1 MADSIPELKDL
12 VNVLSALDW
21 SGVQAMGVQ
30 LGMKL
35 STFRNVESERN
46 TFSDRLLH
54 SMDTWLSSDTVQPTW
69 GRVVTALKTSNKAL
83 LADRVEREY
92 CQSVRKLPTSASA
105 PSTVECTHPS
115 VDSSTSLS
123 PTSSKTASHLSSHR
137 STSTPRSERHEQG
150 NSPSPSI
157 SSSPSSSPSSSYVT
171 CPSSSP
177 SSSPPS
183 SPKMQEDHPIAG
195 ASQSAALPVLQKEYA
210 TPDQD
215 KLRRVGSK
223 ASHLQE
229 KFVSVLTHTKI
240 MFSMREVKSNNFL
253 VKLRITLTTLHLSKK
268 FKFTH
273 FLQAN
278 EKAIESAKN
287 TKEIFAVIDKYW
299 NWSDYYLLQQLIK
312 EFGDSTLQ
320 QEMAC
325 YIRKL
330 HHFEKATTIQVFSK
344 AVEEWKSPDL
354 SSKAVLTLQK
364 DPSRITLYDLRKL
377 KEDLAR
383 KSSLNDCAIFFE
395 SVHASEV
402 ELTLTFRQEALELI
416 VSSLSESFV
425 TKHHIKSVLL
435 DDMPLA
441 AYTEE
446 YRKVNI

>member
-1 MADSIPELKDL
+1 MADTIPELKDL

-30 LGMKL
+30 LGMKI

-54 SMDTWLSSDTVQPTW
+54 SMDSWLSSDTVQPTW
-69 GRVVTALKTSNKAL
+69 GRVVTALRDSNKAL
-83 LADRVEREY
+83 LANRVDREY
-92 CQSVRKLPTSASA
+92 CQSVRKILPSGPALS
-105 PSTVECTHPS
+105 PVECIHPPL
-115 VDSSTSLS
+115 DSSAQSS
-123 PTSSKTASHLSSHR
+123 PSSKTASHTSSNR
-137 STSTPRSERHEQG
+137 SASTPRSKSRVQC
-150 NSPSPSI
+150 NSPSPST
-157 SSSPSSSPSSSYVT
+157 SSSLSSSPSSSYVT
-171 CPSSSP
+171 CPSSP

-183 SPKMQEDHPIAG
+183 SPKMLEDHPIAG
-195 ASQSAALPVLQKEYA
+195 VSQSADLPVLQKKYA

-240 MFSMREVKSNNFL
+240 MFSMREVKSDNFL

-268 FKFTH
+268 FKCTG
-273 FLQAN
+273 FLQAKK
-278 EKAIESAKN
+278 KAIESAQN
-287 TKEIFAVIDKYW
+287 TTEIFEIIEEYW

-330 HHFEKATTIQVFSK
+330 HHFEKDTTIQTFSK
-344 AVEEWKSPDL
+344 VVKKWKCPYL

-364 DPSRITLYDLRKL
+364 DPSQITLYDLRKL
-377 KEDLAR
+377 KEDLASE
-383 KSSLNDCAIFFE
+383 SSLNDCAIFFE

-402 ELTLTFRQEALELI
+402 VFTLAFQREAVELI

-446 YRKVNI
+446 YMKVNI

>member
-1 MADSIPELKDL
+1 MADIIPELKDL

-30 LGMKL
+30 LGMKI

-54 SMDTWLSSDTVQPTW
+54 SMDSWLSSDTVQPTW
-69 GRVVTALKTSNKAL
+69 SRVVTALRASDKAV
-83 LADRVEREY
+83 LANRVDREY
-92 CQSVRKLPTSASA
+92 CQSVRKI
-105 PSTVECTHPS
+105 PSSGPALSPVECIHPPL
-115 VDSSTSLS
+115 DSSAQSS
-123 PTSSKTASHLSSHR
+123 PTSKTASHTSSNR
-137 STSTPRSERHEQG
+137 SASTPRSKSRVQC
-150 NSPSPSI
+150 NSPSPST
-157 SSSPSSSPSSSYVT
+157 SSSLSSSPSSSYVT

-195 ASQSAALPVLQKEYA
+195 VSQSADLPVLQKKYA

-215 KLRRVGSK
+215 KVRRVGSK

-240 MFSMREVKSNNFL
+240 MFSMREVKSDNFL

-273 FLQAN
+273 FLQAKK
-278 EKAIESAKN
+278 KAIESAQN
-287 TKEIFAVIDKYW
+287 TTEIFEIIEEYW

-320 QEMAC
+320 QEMTC

-330 HHFEKATTIQVFSK
+330 HHFEKATTIVVFSK

-354 SSKAVLTLQK
+354 SSKAVLTLHK

-395 SVHASEV
+395 SVHTSEV
-402 ELTLTFRQEALELI
+402 VLTLTFRQEVLELI

-446 YRKVNI
+446 YMKVNI

>member
-35 STFRNVESERN
+35 NTFRNVESERN
-46 TFSDRLLH
+46 TFSDRLIH
-54 SMDTWLSSDTVQPTW
+54 SMNSWLSSDTVQPTW
-69 GRVVTALKTSNKAL
+69 DRVVTALKASDKAF

-92 CQSVRKLPTSASA
+92 CQSARKLPSSAFA

-115 VDSSTSLS
+115 VDSSTS
-123 PTSSKTASHLSSHR
+123 PTSSKTASHISSHR
-137 STSTPRSERHEQG
+137 STSTPRSKRHEQC
-150 NSPSPSI
+150 NSPSPST
-157 SSSPSSSPSSSYVT
+157 SSSQSSSPSSSYVT

-177 SSSPPS
+177 CSSPPS
-183 SPKMQEDHPIAG
+183 SPKMQEDHPIAA
-195 ASQSAALPVLQKEYA
+195 ASQSADVSVLQKEYA

-215 KLRRVGSK
+215 KVRRVGSK

-240 MFSMREVKSNNFL
+240 MFSMREVKSDNFL

-278 EKAIESAKN
+278 EKAIESAKH

-320 QEMAC
+320 QEMAR

-344 AVEEWKSPDL
+344 AVEEWESPDL

-383 KSSLNDCAIFFE
+383 KSSLNDCALFFE
-395 SVHASEV
+395 SVHLSEV
-402 ELTLTFRQEALELI
+402 VLTLTFRQEALELI
-416 VSSLSESFV
+416 VSSLSDSFV
-425 TKHHIKSVLL
+425 TKHHIKSVSL

-446 YRKVNI
+446 YMKVNI